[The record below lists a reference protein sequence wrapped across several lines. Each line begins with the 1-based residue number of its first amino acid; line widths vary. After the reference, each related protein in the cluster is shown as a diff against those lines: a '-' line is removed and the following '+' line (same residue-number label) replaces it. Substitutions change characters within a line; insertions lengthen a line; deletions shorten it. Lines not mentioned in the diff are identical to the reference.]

1 MNILLDSNENP
12 DEPEQLDKSR
22 QPKEKQRK
30 KSNFEKGIENIFFD
44 KFSSSNKSEMEW

>member
-1 MNILLDSNENP
+1 MNIFLDSNENP

-22 QPKEKQRK
+22 QPKEKHRK
-30 KSNFEKGIENIFFD
+30 KSNFEKGIEIICD